1 MTSLPPDTL
10 SPTASGAEV
19 TAEMLQEFVAVLG
32 DEAQYDSERLLIALE
47 VLLSSALRE
56 SQSPA
61 DGHSD
66 FLCYVAARL
75 PGYLP
80 AEQEV
85 SRVHASDLL
94 LAKRCSE
101 GNTDALAKFDSEFLG
116 LVSVAGRKLKMTDMQ
131 CDELRQQVRLKLL
144 VATEG
149 GALPKI
155 SNYAGSG
162 ALRSWVYATGL
173 RTGLNELR
181 RIGRAPVP
189 AGDEQLLVAMPDR
202 NDDQELQYMKELYRS
217 AFKDAFRASMAGLE
231 DRLSNVLR
239 HYYLDEMTLDQIG
252 TLYRVHKTTVMRWV
266 NKAHAEL
273 EIETKQRMVAH
284 LKLAPSEV
292 ESVMRLIQSGIQI
305 GLASVLAIEK
315 SES

>member
-1 MTSLPPDTL
+1 MP
-10 SPTASGAEV
+10 AGA
-19 TAEMLQEFVAVLG
+19 LDEFVGVLG
-32 DEAQYDSERLLIALE
+32 KEAQYDREQLQIALE
-47 VLLSSALRE
+47 VLLSSVASDNPGE
-56 SQSPA
+56 ASP
-61 DGHSD
+61 GPD
-66 FLCYVAARL
+66 FLKYVAARL

-80 AEQEV
+80 VEQEV
-85 SRVHASDLL
+85 ARVHAGDLL

-101 GNTDALAKFDSEFLG
+101 GDTDSLARFDSEFLS
-116 LVSVAGRKLKMTDMQ
+116 LVSVAGRKLKMSDMQ

-144 VATEG
+144 VAG
-149 GALPKI
+149 KKDSMPKI

-202 NDDQELQYMKELYRS
+202 NDDQELQYMKELYRT
-217 AFKDAFRASMAGLE
+217 AFKDAFKASMGALE

-239 HYYLDEMTLDQIG
+239 HYYLDEMTLEEIG
-252 TLYRVHKTTVMRWV
+252 SLYKVHKTTVMRWV
-266 NKAHAEL
+266 NKAHAQLEL
-273 EIETKQRMVAH
+273 ETKQRMVAH

-305 GLASVLAIEK
+305 GLASVLAID
-315 SES
+315 ESDS

>member
-1 MTSLPPDTL
+1 
-10 SPTASGAEV
+10 
-19 TAEMLQEFVAVLG
+19 MLEAFVAVLG
-32 DEAQYDSERLLIALE
+32 DDAQYESELLLTALE
-47 VLLSSALRE
+47 VLLSSAQLE
-56 SQSPA
+56 ATSLLEGQM
-61 DGHSD
+61 D
-66 FLCYVAARL
+66 FLRYVAARL

-85 SRVHASDLL
+85 GRVHASDLL

-101 GNTDALAKFDSEFLG
+101 GNGDALAKFDSEFLG

-144 VATEG
+144 VVTAQG
-149 GALPKI
+149 GAPKI

-181 RIGRAPVP
+181 RIGRAPMP

-202 NDDQELQYMKELYRS
+202 NDDQELQYMKELYRT

-239 HYYLDEMTLDQIG
+239 HYYLDEMTLEQIG

-273 EIETKQRMVAH
+273 ELETKQRMVAH

-305 GLASVLAIEK
+305 GLASVLAIKK

>member
-1 MTSLPPDTL
+1 MPPDSL
-10 SPTASGAEV
+10 STTTSAPKLSSENLDEFLEV
-19 TAEMLQEFVAVLG
+19 LEKDATF
-32 DEAQYDSERLLIALE
+32 DRDRLHAALE
-47 VLLSSALRE
+47 ELLSSAQRE
-56 SQSPA
+56 HPTLLESA
-61 DGHSD
+61 AA
-66 FLCYVAARL
+66 FLTYVAARL

-80 AEQEV
+80 VEQEV
-85 SRVHASDLL
+85 ARVHASDLL
-94 LAKRCSE
+94 LAKCCANGVE
-101 GNTDALAKFDSEFLG
+101 EALARFDRDFLG
-116 LVSVAGRKLKMTDMQ
+116 LVSVAGRKLKMSEMQ

-144 VATEG
+144 VAS
-149 GALPKI
+149 AKDSMPKI

-189 AGDEQLLVAMPDR
+189 VGDEQLLVAMPDR
-202 NDDQELQYMKELYRS
+202 NDDQELQYMKELYRT
-217 AFKDAFRASMAGLE
+217 AFKDAFKASMAALE
-231 DRLSNVLR
+231 DRLSNILR
-239 HYYLDEMTLDQIG
+239 HYYLDEMTLEQIG

-292 ESVMRLIQSGIQI
+292 ESVMRLIQSGIQL
-305 GLASVLAIEK
+305 GLASVLAIDK
-315 SES
+315 SDS